1 MKKFILGVATGVVVM
16 LLVVLGLMLTGT
28 RFQSVIFKYGPYE
41 GHAVVACPKFIIVY
55 MDGRQAGAGCCPVT
69 ISGRSG
75 ELPAFWDGHGT
86 GFSGDATG
94 IDMLHT
100 YEPRFGVATIF
111 VHGHIIRVENE
122 GTDLRVQDK
131 IFRLGPERIV
141 VVVDEKGYA
150 WPANAAETATIVTSL
165 PKWFTD
171 NEPLAYP
178 LGGFGENAAAAV
190 PLAESPPKRT
200 MGKR

>member
-1 MKKFILGVATGVVVM
+1 L
-16 LLVVLGLMLTGT
+16 
-28 RFQSVIFKYGPYE
+28 KYGPYD
-41 GHAVVACPKFIIVY
+41 GHAFVACPKFIVVY
-55 MDGRQAGAGCCPVT
+55 MDGRQASAGAGGVT
-69 ISGRSG
+69 ISGRYG
-75 ELPAFWDGHGT
+75 TLPAFWDGYRQ

-94 IDMLHT
+94 IDFLNT
-100 YEPRFGVATIF
+100 YEPGFGAATIF
-111 VHGHIIRVENE
+111 VHGHIIRVEND

-131 IFRLGPERIV
+131 VFRLGPDRIV

-150 WPANAAETATIVTSL
+150 WPANAAESATIVTAL

-171 NEPLAYP
+171 NESSAYP
-178 LGGFGENAAAAV
+178 PGGFGASAAAAV